1 MTKREEQYRINL
13 YEKFEKM
20 LNRFMDSNTVEWSD
34 KEKVLLDFKDII
46 NDKIHELHSEDIYMD
61 ELEDE

>member
-20 LNRFMDSNTVEWSD
+20 LNRFMDSDTVEWSD

-46 NDKIHELHSEDIYMD
+46 NGKIHELHSEDIYV
-61 ELEDE
+61 

>member
-1 MTKREEQYRINL
+1 MTKREETYRINL

-20 LNRFMDSNTVEWSD
+20 LNRFIDSDIVEWRN
-34 KEKVLLDFKDII
+34 KEKVLIDFKDII
-46 NDKIHELHSEDIYMD
+46 NDKIHELHSEDMYMD

>member
-20 LNRFMDSNTVEWSD
+20 LNRFMDSNTVEWRD
-34 KEKVLLDFKDII
+34 KEKVLIDFKDTFVVQM
-46 NDKIHELHSEDIYMD
+46 KIVLT
-61 ELEDE
+61 

>member
-20 LNRFMDSNTVEWSD
+20 LNRFMDSDTVEWSD

-46 NDKIHELHSEDIYMD
+46 NDKIHELHSEDIYG
-61 ELEDE
+61 

>member
-20 LNRFMDSNTVEWSD
+20 LNRFMDSDTVEWSD
-34 KEKVLLDFKDII
+34 KENVLLDFKDII
-46 NDKIHELHSEDIYMD
+46 NDKIHELHSEDIYG
-61 ELEDE
+61 